1 MAMELQ
7 SGFSLF
13 WQQTIALLKK
23 NFLLSMRSKRA
34 TFLQLFS
41 SLFFLGLLLGIQKA
55 MDFRSKHPSAI
66 GAVNDPQPL
75 TNPAIPP
82 CEHKFFIK
90 RPCYDFV
97 WSGSGN
103 KRIESI
109 VSGILVN
116 NPGRPIP
123 STKVKSF
130 GTKDDLNNWLLSDP
144 MRTPG
149 ALHFVERNATVV
161 SYGVVTNTSTYIQVP
176 RIPEDPTFKFQL
188 PLQLA
193 ASREIARSL
202 LGDSKF
208 RWNVGL
214 KEFAHPVIEDPEA
227 GDSFQKFAFVAIF
240 SPIFFY
246 AISIF
251 GFVFQI
257 SSMVLE
263 KELKLRQAMTV
274 MGLFDSAY
282 WCSWLI
288 WEGIMTFL
296 SSLLI
301 VLFGMMFQLHL
312 FLKNSFLIVLL
323 LFFLFQLNMV
333 GFAFLISNFIRK
345 SASTTTASFAIFVI
359 GCVTQTFSAA
369 LYSDTNHKTS
379 YRRTIWSLFPPNPF
393 SGGLNLLLFAA
404 DHDGISW
411 SRLSQCDIDD
421 EAYCYSILHY
431 YRWLVATFFLWLVL
445 AIYLDNIIPN
455 SAGVR
460 KPFYYFLKPGY
471 WTGRGEEKF
480 KENAPCCGS
489 GSAPPNDNFTQDD
502 EDVLDEENRVKQAA
516 KEGNVDPN
524 VAVQLQDL
532 YKMYSRT
539 INFSCHSCCLLCCY
553 CRCKIKKPY
562 KAVQGLWLN
571 LEKDQ
576 LFCLLGPNGAGK
588 TTVISCLTGITPVT
602 RGNALIYGNSVRSS
616 VGISNIRKLI
626 GVCSQFDT
634 LWDAL
639 SGQEHL
645 ELFATIKGLSPT
657 SKRSEAKKLLAD
669 VKLDDVAKVRAGSY
683 SGGMKRRLSLGIAL
697 IGDPK
702 LLFLDEP
709 TTGMDPVTRRHIWSV
724 IEAAKQGRSIVLTTH
739 SMEEADILSD
749 RIGIMAKGR
758 LRCVGTSTLLK
769 SRFGAGF
776 IAKISFSKVAIDIN
790 AMANTIG
797 IKHHEAVK
805 KFFSQHIDV
814 APKDED
820 KSFLTFII
828 PHEKEKLLEN
838 FFAELDNRKTEFG
851 ILSIQIGLTTLEEVF
866 LNIAKKAEL
875 EVAASEETIKTL
887 ILPSGTTLQVPLG
900 SKYVEIPGTIST
912 ENPRGLMVEV
922 YWEQDDHGNLCIS
935 GHSDETTV
943 PPNLQISTSS
953 LVIAKSRA

>member
-1 MAMELQ
+1 CHLFALQ
-7 SGFSLF
+7 VVY
-13 WQQTIALLKK
+13 TA
-23 NFLLSMRSKRA
+23 A
-34 TFLQLFS
+34 TKVLIFQ
-41 SLFFLGLLLGIQKA
+41 
-55 MDFRSKHPSAI
+55 
-66 GAVNDPQPL
+66 
-75 TNPAIPP
+75 
-82 CEHKFFIK
+82 
-90 RPCYDFV
+90 
-97 WSGSGN
+97 
-103 KRIESI
+103 
-109 VSGILVN
+109 
-116 NPGRPIP
+116 
-123 STKVKSF
+123 VKSF
-130 GTKDDLNNWLLSDP
+130 STKDDLNNWFLSDP

-149 ALHFVERNATVV
+149 ALHFVERNATVIR
-161 SYGVVTNTSTYIQVP
+161 YGVVTNTSTYIQVP
-176 RIPEDPTFKFQL
+176 RVPEDPTFKFQL

-208 RWNVGL
+208 SWNVGL
-214 KEFAHPVIEDPEA
+214 KEFAHPAIEDREA

-246 AISIF
+246 AISMF

-345 SASTTTASFAIFVI
+345 SASTTSASFAIFVI
-359 GCVTQTFSAA
+359 GCGTQTFSGV
-369 LYSDTNHKTS
+369 LYSDTSHKTS
-379 YRRTIWSLFPPNPF
+379 YRRTIWSFFPPNPF

-404 DHDGISW
+404 DNGGISW
-411 SRLSQCDIDD
+411 SRLSECDIDGS
-421 EAYCYSILHY
+421 YCYSILRY
-431 YRWLVATFFLWLVL
+431 YRWLIATFFLWLIL

-455 SAGVR
+455 SAGVS
-460 KPFYYFLKPGY
+460 KPLYYFLKPGY
-471 WTGRGEEKF
+471 WRGRGEEKY

-489 GSAPPNDNFTQDD
+489 GSAPPHDSFTQDD
-502 EDVLDEENRVKQAA
+502 EDVLDEENRVKQQAE
-516 KEGNVDPN
+516 EGNVDPN
-524 VAVQLQDL
+524 VA
-532 YKMYSRT
+532 
-539 INFSCHSCCLLCCY
+539 
-553 CRCKIKKPY
+553 
-562 KAVQGLWLN
+562 GLWLN

-602 RGNALIYGNSVRSS
+602 HGNALIYGNSVRSS

-657 SKRSEAKKLLAD
+657 SKKSETEKLLAD
-669 VKLDDVAKVRAGSY
+669 VKLDDVAKARAGGY
-683 SGGMKRRLSLGIAL
+683 SGGMKRRLSLAIAL

-758 LRCVGTSTLLK
+758 LRCIGTSTLLK
-769 SRFGAGF
+769 SRFGVGF
-776 IAKISFSKVAIDIN
+776 IAKVSFSKTADNVN
-790 AMANTIG
+790 AMTNTLDR
-797 IKHHEAVK
+797 KHHEAIK
-805 KFFSQHIDV
+805 EFFKQHLDV
-814 APKDED
+814 TPKEED
-820 KSFLTFII
+820 KSFLTFVI

-838 FFAELDNRKTEFG
+838 FFAELENRKLEFG
-851 ILSIQIGLTTLEEVF
+851 ILNIQIGLTTLEEVF

-875 EVAASEETIKTL
+875 EVAATEETIMPL
-887 ILPSGTTLQVPLG
+887 ILPSGTTLQVG
-900 SKYVEIPGTIST
+900 AT
-912 ENPRGLMVEV
+912 
-922 YWEQDDHGNLCIS
+922 WELYLC
-935 GHSDETTV
+935 HRF
-943 PPNLQISTSS
+943 N
-953 LVIAKSRA
+953 SRTL

>member
-1 MAMELQ
+1 MTMELQQ

-13 WQQTIALLKK
+13 WQQTLALLKK

-41 SLFFLGLLLGIQKA
+41 SLFFLGLLFGIQKA

-66 GAVNDPQPL
+66 GAVTDPQPVV
-75 TNPAIPP
+75 NPSIPP

-109 VSGILVN
+109 VSGIMAN

-123 STKVKSF
+123 SNKVKSF
-130 GTKDDLNNWLLSDP
+130 GTKEDLNNWLLSDP
-144 MRTPG
+144 MSTPG
-149 ALHFVERNATVV
+149 ALHFVERNATVI

-176 RIPEDPTFKFQL
+176 RVPEDPTFKFQL

-208 RWNVGL
+208 SWNVGL
-214 KEFAHPVIEDPEA
+214 KEFAHPTIEDPGA
-227 GDSFQKFAFVAIF
+227 GDSFQKIAFVAIF

-246 AISIF
+246 AISMF

-257 SSMVLE
+257 STMVLE
-263 KELKLRQAMTV
+263 KELKLRQ
-274 MGLFDSAY
+274 
-282 WCSWLI
+282 
-288 WEGIMTFL
+288 
-296 SSLLI
+296 
-301 VLFGMMFQLHL
+301 
-312 FLKNSFLIVLL
+312 
-323 LFFLFQLNMV
+323 V

-345 SASTTTASFAIFVI
+345 SASTTSASFAIFVI
-359 GCVTQTFSAA
+359 GCGTQAFSGA
-369 LYSDTNHKTS
+369 LYSDTAHKTS
-379 YRRTIWSLFPPNPF
+379 YRRTIWSFFPPNPF
-393 SGGLNLLLFAA
+393 SGGLNLLLAENG
-404 DHDGISW
+404 GISW
-411 SRLSQCDIDD
+411 SRLSLCDIDD
-421 EAYCYSILHY
+421 SYCYSILHY
-431 YRWLVATFFLWLVL
+431 YRWLIATFFLWLVL
-445 AIYLDNIIPN
+445 AIYLDNILPN

-471 WTGRGEEKF
+471 WTGRGEENS

-489 GSAPPNDNFTQDD
+489 GSAPPNDSFTQDD
-502 EDVLDEENRVKQAA
+502 EDVLDEENRVKQQV

-553 CRCKIKKPY
+553 CRCKIKKPH

-645 ELFATIKGLSPT
+645 ELFATIKGLSQT

-709 TTGMDPVTRRHIWSV
+709 TTGMDPITRRHIWSV
-724 IEAAKQGRSIVLTTH
+724 IQAAKQGRSIVLTTH

-749 RIGIMAKGR
+749 RIGIMARGR
-758 LRCVGTSTLLK
+758 LRCIGTSTLLK

-776 IAKISFSKVAIDIN
+776 IAKISFSKVVNDVN
-790 AMANTIG
+790 VTENTIDS
-797 IKHHEAVK
+797 KHHEAVK
-805 KFFSQHIDV
+805 EFFRQHIDV
-814 APKDED
+814 TPKEED

-828 PHEKEKLLEN
+828 PHEKEKVLEN
-838 FFAELDNRKTEFG
+838 FFAELDNRKREFG
-851 ILSIQIGLTTLEEVF
+851 ILNIQIGLTTLEEVF
-866 LNIAKKAEL
+866 LSIAKKAEL
-875 EVAASEETIKTL
+875 EVAASEEAIRTL
-887 ILPSGTTLQVPLG
+887 ILPSGTTLQVPVG

-935 GHSDETTV
+935 GHSDETPV

-953 LVIAKSRA
+953 LVIAKPR

>member
-1 MAMELQ
+1 MELQ
-7 SGFSLF
+7 RGTSLF

-23 NFLLSMRSKRA
+23 NLLLSMRSKRA

-41 SLFFLGLLLGIQKA
+41 SLFFLGLLFGIQKA

-66 GAVNDPQPL
+66 GAVNDPQAL
-75 TNPAIPP
+75 INPSIPP

-103 KRIESI
+103 QRIESI
-109 VSGILVN
+109 VSGILAN

-123 STKVKSF
+123 LTKVKSF
-130 GTKDDLNNWLLSDP
+130 STKDDLNNWLISDP

-149 ALHFVERNATVV
+149 ALHFVERNATVI

-176 RIPEDPTFKFQL
+176 RVPEDPTFKFQL

-193 ASREIARSL
+193 ASREIA
-202 LGDSKF
+202 
-208 RWNVGL
+208 
-214 KEFAHPVIEDPEA
+214 
-227 GDSFQKFAFVAIF
+227 

-246 AISIF
+246 AISMF

-323 LFFLFQLNMV
+323 LFFLFQLNM
-333 GFAFLISNFIRK
+333 
-345 SASTTTASFAIFVI
+345 
-359 GCVTQTFSAA
+359 QTM
-369 LYSDTNHKTS
+369 
-379 YRRTIWSLFPPNPF
+379 
-393 SGGLNLLLFAA
+393 
-404 DHDGISW
+404 
-411 SRLSQCDIDD
+411 
-421 EAYCYSILHY
+421 EE
-431 YRWLVATFFLWLVL
+431 
-445 AIYLDNIIPN
+445 
-455 SAGVR
+455 SAGI
-460 KPFYYFLKPGY
+460 GY
-471 WTGRGEEKF
+471 RFVTLMIHTAIQLY
-480 KENAPCCGS
+480 ENSPCCGS
-489 GSAPPNDNFTQDD
+489 GSAPPNDSFTQDD
-502 EDVLDEENRVKQAA
+502 EDVLEEENRVKQQA

-553 CRCKIKKPY
+553 CRFKIKKPY

-602 RGNALIYGNSVRSS
+602 RGNAIIYGNSVRSS
-616 VGISNIRKLI
+616 AGISNIRKLI

-645 ELFATIKGLSPT
+645 ELFATIKGLSST

-749 RIGIMAKGR
+749 RIGIMARGR

-776 IAKISFSKVAIDIN
+776 IAKISFSKVANDVN
-790 AMANTIG
+790 AMANTIDS
-797 IKHHEAVK
+797 KHHEAVK
-805 KFFSQHIDV
+805 EFFKQHIGV
-814 APKDED
+814 IPKEED
-820 KSFLTFII
+820 KSFLTFVI

-851 ILSIQIGLTTLEEVF
+851 ILNIQIGLTTLEEVF

-922 YWEQDDHGNLCIS
+922 YWKQDDHGNLCIS
-935 GHSDETTV
+935 GHSDETPV
-943 PPNLQISTSS
+943 PPNLQLSTSS
-953 LVIAKSRA
+953 LVIAKSRV

>member
-7 SGFSLF
+7 RGFSLF

-41 SLFFLGLLLGIQKA
+41 SLFFLGLLFGIQKA

-66 GAVNDPQPL
+66 GAVNDPQAL
-75 TNPAIPP
+75 TNPPIPP
-82 CEHKFFIK
+82 CENKFFIK

-103 KRIESI
+103 RRIESI
-109 VSGILVN
+109 VTGILTN

-123 STKVKSF
+123 PTKVKSF
-130 GTKDDLNNWLLSDP
+130 STKDDLNNWLLSDP

-149 ALHFVERNATVV
+149 ALHFVERNATVI

-176 RIPEDPTFKFQL
+176 RVSEDPTFKFQL

-208 RWNVGL
+208 SWNVGL
-214 KEFAHPVIEDPEA
+214 KEFAHPAIEDREA
-227 GDSFQKFAFVAIF
+227 GDSFQNFAFVAIF

-246 AISIF
+246 AISMF

-312 FLKNSFLIVLL
+312 FLKNNFLIVLL

-333 GFAFLISNFIRK
+333 GFAFLVSNFIRK
-345 SASTTTASFAIFVI
+345 SASTTSASFAIFVI
-359 GCVTQTFSAA
+359 GCGTQTFSGV
-369 LYSDTNHKTS
+369 LYSDTSHKTS
-379 YRRTIWSLFPPNPF
+379 YRRTIWSFFPPNPF
-393 SGGLNLLLFAA
+393 SGGLNLLLYAA
-404 DHDGISW
+404 DNGGISW
-411 SRLSQCDIDD
+411 SRLSECDIDD
-421 EAYCYSILHY
+421 SYCYSILHY
-431 YRWLVATFFLWLVL
+431 YRWLIATFFLWLIL

-460 KPFYYFLKPGY
+460 KPLYYFLKPGY
-471 WTGRGEEKF
+471 WRGRGEEKF

-489 GSAPPNDNFTQDD
+489 GSAPPLDSFTQDD
-502 EDVLDEENRVKQAA
+502 EDVLVEENRVKQQAE
-516 KEGNVDPN
+516 EGNVDPN

-532 YKMYSRT
+532 NKMYSRT
-539 INFSCHSCCLLCCY
+539 ISLSCHSCCLLCCY

-602 RGNALIYGNSVRSS
+602 HGNALIYGNSVRSS
-616 VGISNIRKLI
+616 NGISNIRKLI

-657 SKRSEAKKLLAD
+657 SKRSETKKLLAD
-669 VKLDDVAKVRAGSY
+669 VKLDDVAKVRAGGY
-683 SGGMKRRLSLGIAL
+683 SGGMKRRLSLAIAL

-724 IEAAKQGRSIVLTTH
+724 IEAAKQGRSIILTTH

-758 LRCVGTSTLLK
+758 LRCIGTSTLLK
-769 SRFGAGF
+769 SRFGVGF
-776 IAKISFSKVAIDIN
+776 IAKVSFSKTADNVN
-790 AMANTIG
+790 AMANTLDS
-797 IKHHEAVK
+797 KHHEAVK
-805 KFFSQHIDV
+805 EFFKQHLDV
-814 APKDED
+814 TPKEED
-820 KSFLTFII
+820 KSFLTFVI

-838 FFAELDNRKTEFG
+838 FFAELENRELEFG
-851 ILSIQIGLTTLEEVF
+851 ILNIQIGITTLEEVF

-875 EVAASEETIKTL
+875 EVAASEETIMPL

-912 ENPRGLMVEV
+912 ENPRGLMIEV

-935 GHSDETTV
+935 GHSDEIPV
-943 PPNLQISTSS
+943 PPNLQISTST
-953 LVIAKSRA
+953 LVIAKPKV

>member
-1 MAMELQ
+1 MAMELQQ

-23 NFLLSMRSKRA
+23 NFLLSMRNKTA

-41 SLFFLGLLLGIQKA
+41 SLFFLGLLFGIQKVMVFQA
-55 MDFRSKHPSAI
+55 KHPSGI
-66 GAVNDPQPL
+66 GEVNDPQDVV
-75 TNPAIPP
+75 NPSIPS
-82 CEHKFFIK
+82 CEHKFFMK

-97 WSGSGN
+97 WSGNGN

-109 VSGILVN
+109 VDGILAN
-116 NPGRPIP
+116 NPGRPIHP
-123 STKVKSF
+123 SKVKSF
-130 GTKDDLNNWLLSDP
+130 GTKADLNNWLVSDP

-149 ALHFVERNATVV
+149 ALHFVERNATVI
-161 SYGVVTNTSTYIQVP
+161 SYGVVTNTSTYIKVP
-176 RIPEDPTFKFQL
+176 RVPEDPTFKFQL

-208 RWNVGL
+208 SWNVGL
-214 KEFAHPVIEDPEA
+214 KEFAHPAMEDPEA
-227 GDSFQKFAFVAIF
+227 EDSVQKFALDAFL

-246 AISIF
+246 AVSMF

-257 SSMVLE
+257 STMVLE

-288 WEGIMTFL
+288 WEGIMAFL

-301 VLFGMMFQLHL
+301 VLFGMMFQVHL
-312 FLKNSFLIVLL
+312 FLKNNFLILLL

-345 SASTTTASFAIFVI
+345 STSTTSASFAIFVI
-359 GCVTQTFSAA
+359 GCGAQAFSVV
-369 LYSDTNHKTS
+369 LYSDTSHKTS
-379 YRRTIWSLFPPNPF
+379 YRRTIWSFFPPNPF
-393 SGGLNLLLFAA
+393 SGALNLLLAK
-404 DHDGISW
+404 DGPISW
-411 SRLSQCDIDD
+411 SSLSLCGVDD
-421 EAYCYSILHY
+421 DYCYSILHY
-431 YRWLVATFFLWLVL
+431 YRWLIATFFLWLVL
-445 AIYLDNIIPN
+445 AIYLDNILPN

-460 KPFYYFLKPGY
+460 KPFYYFLRPGY
-471 WTGRGEEKF
+471 WTGRGEENF

-489 GSAPPNDNFTQDD
+489 GSAPPNASFTQDD
-502 EDVLDEENRVKQAA
+502 EDVLDEENRVKQQA
-516 KEGNVDPN
+516 KEGNIDPN

-539 INFSCHSCCLLCCY
+539 ISFSCHSCCLLCCY
-553 CRCKIKKPY
+553 CRCKIKKPF

-571 LEKDQ
+571 LEKNQ

-588 TTVISCLTGITPVT
+588 TTVISCLTGIIPVT

-645 ELFATIKGLSPT
+645 ELFATIKGLSRT
-657 SKRSEAKKLLAD
+657 SIRSEAKKLLAD
-669 VKLDDVAKVRAGSY
+669 VKLDDVAKLRAGSY

-709 TTGMDPVTRRHIWSV
+709 TTGMDPITRRHIWSV

-758 LRCVGTSTLLK
+758 LRCIGTSTLLK

-776 IAKISFSKVAIDIN
+776 IAKISFSKVANDVN
-790 AMANTIG
+790 AMENTIDS
-797 IKHHEAVK
+797 KNHEAVK
-805 KFFSQHIDV
+805 EFFKQRIDV
-814 APKDED
+814 TPKEED

-851 ILSIQIGLTTLEEVF
+851 ILNIQIGLTTLEEVF
-866 LNIAKKAEL
+866 LSIAKKAEL
-875 EVAASEETIKTL
+875 EVAASEETIKPLT
-887 ILPSGTTLQVPLG
+887 LPSGTTLQVPVG

-935 GHSDETTV
+935 GHSDETPV
-943 PPNLQISTSS
+943 PPNLQMSTTS
-953 LVIAKSRA
+953 LVIARPRV

>member
-1 MAMELQ
+1 MELQ
-7 SGFSLF
+7 RGTSLF

-23 NFLLSMRSKRA
+23 NLLLSMRSKRA

-41 SLFFLGLLLGIQKA
+41 SLFFLGLLFGIQKA
-55 MDFRSKHPSAI
+55 MDFRSKHPSAM
-66 GAVNDPQPL
+66 GAVNDPQAL
-75 TNPAIPP
+75 INPSIPP

-103 KRIESI
+103 QRIGSI
-109 VSGILVN
+109 VSGILAN

-123 STKVKSF
+123 LTKVKSF
-130 GTKDDLNNWLLSDP
+130 STKDDLNNWLISDP

-149 ALHFVERNATVV
+149 ALHFVERNATVI

-176 RIPEDPTFKFQL
+176 RVPEDPTFKFQL

-208 RWNVGL
+208 SWNVGL

-227 GDSFQKFAFVAIF
+227 GDSFQNFALVVIF

-246 AISIF
+246 AISMF

-345 SASTTTASFAIFVI
+345 SASTTSASFAIFVI
-359 GCVTQTFSAA
+359 GCGTQTFSGA

-379 YRRTIWSLFPPNPF
+379 YRRTIWSFFPPNPF

-404 DHDGISW
+404 DNGGISW
-411 SRLSQCDIDD
+411 NRLSLCDIDD
-421 EAYCYSILHY
+421 SYCYSILHY
-431 YRWLVATFFLWLVL
+431 YRWLIATFFLWLVL

-460 KPFYYFLKPGY
+460 KPFCYFFKPGY
-471 WTGRGEEKF
+471 WTGKSEEKF
-480 KENAPCCGS
+480 KENSPCCGS
-489 GSAPPNDNFTQDD
+489 GSAPPNDSFTQDD
-502 EDVLDEENRVKQAA
+502 EDVLEEENRVKQQA

-553 CRCKIKKPY
+553 CRFKIKKPY

-602 RGNALIYGNSVRSS
+602 RGNAIIYGNSVRSS
-616 VGISNIRKLI
+616 AGISNIRKLI

-749 RIGIMAKGR
+749 RIGIMARGR

-776 IAKISFSKVAIDIN
+776 IAKISFSKVANDVN
-790 AMANTIG
+790 AMANTIDS
-797 IKHHEAVK
+797 KHHETVK
-805 KFFSQHIDV
+805 EFFKQHIGV
-814 APKDED
+814 IPKEED
-820 KSFLTFII
+820 KSFLTFVI

-851 ILSIQIGLTTLEEVF
+851 ILNIQIGLTTLEEVF

-922 YWEQDDHGNLCIS
+922 YWKQDDHGNLCIS
-935 GHSDETTV
+935 GHSDETPV
-943 PPNLQISTSS
+943 PPNLQLSTST
-953 LVIAKSRA
+953 LVIAKSRV

>member
-7 SGFSLF
+7 QGGFSLF

-41 SLFFLGLLLGIQKA
+41 SLFFLGLLFGIQKG
-55 MDFRSKHPSAI
+55 MDFRSKHPSTI
-66 GAVNDPQPL
+66 RAVNDPQPL
-75 TNPAIPP
+75 TNPPIPP

-90 RPCYDFV
+90 HPCYDFV

-109 VSGILVN
+109 VSGILAN

-149 ALHFVERNATVV
+149 ALHFVERNATVI
-161 SYGVVTNTSTYIQVP
+161 SYGVVTNSSTYIKVP
-176 RIPEDPTFKFQL
+176 RASEDRTFKFQL

-208 RWNVGL
+208 SWNVGL
-214 KEFAHPVIEDPEA
+214 KEFARPAIEDPEA
-227 GDSFQKFAFVAIF
+227 GDSFQDSSFGNIF
-240 SPIFFY
+240 SQIFFY
-246 AISIF
+246 AVSMF

-257 SSMVLE
+257 STMVLE

-282 WCSWLI
+282 WCSWLL

-345 SASTTTASFAIFVI
+345 SASTTSASFAIFVI
-359 GCVTQTFSAA
+359 GCGTQAFAGL
-369 LYSDTNHKTS
+369 LYGSTDHKTR
-379 YRRTIWSLFPPNPF
+379 YRRILWSFFPPNPF
-393 SGGLNLLLFAA
+393 SGGLVTLLSGVE
-404 DHDGISW
+404 HGGISW
-411 SRLSQCDIDD
+411 SKPSPRDD
-421 EAYCYSILHY
+421 SSCYSMLHY
-431 YRWLVATFFLWLVL
+431 YRWLIATFFLWLVL
-445 AIYLDNIIPN
+445 AIYLDNILPN

-480 KENAPCCGS
+480 KENTLCCGS
-489 GSAPPNDNFTQDD
+489 GSSPPNDSFSQDD
-502 EDVLDEENRVKQAA
+502 EDVLDEENRVKQQV

-553 CRCKIKKPY
+553 CRCKIKKPF

-588 TTVISCLTGITPVT
+588 TTVISCLTGIISVT

-645 ELFATIKGLSPT
+645 ELFATIKGLSRT

-669 VKLDDVAKVRAGSY
+669 VKLDDVAEVRAGSY

-702 LLFLDEP
+702 VLFLDEP
-709 TTGMDPVTRRHIWSV
+709 TTGMDPITRRHIWSV
-724 IEAAKQGRSIVLTTH
+724 IEAAKQGRSIILTTH

-749 RIGIMAKGR
+749 RIGIMARGR
-758 LRCVGTSTLLK
+758 LRCIGTSTLLK

-776 IAKISFSKVAIDIN
+776 IAKISFSKVANDVN
-790 AMANTIG
+790 VMENTIDS
-797 IKHHEAVK
+797 KYHEAVK
-805 KFFSQHIDV
+805 EFFRQRIDV
-814 APKDED
+814 TPKDED

-828 PHEKEKLLEN
+828 PHEKERLLEN

-851 ILSIQIGLTTLEEVF
+851 ILNIQIGLSTLEEVF
-866 LNIAKKAEL
+866 LSIAKKAEL
-875 EVAASEETIKTL
+875 EAAASEGTIKPL
-887 ILPSGTTLQVPLG
+887 ILPSGTTLQVHVG
-900 SKYVEIPGTIST
+900 SKYVEIPGTISA

-935 GHSDETTV
+935 GHSDETPV
-943 PPNLQISTSS
+943 PPNLQISTSR
-953 LVIAKSRA
+953 LVTAKPRA